1 MTDEKRRE
9 YMRARMKRYRAVQ
22 VLFDTEKPADM
33 ELYEFIQAQP
43 NKSEL
48 IKRLI
53 AQQMNS
59 KAAR

>member
-9 YMRARMKRYRAVQ
+9 YMRLRMKRYRAVQ
-22 VLFDTEKPADM
+22 VLLDTEKPADM
-33 ELYEFIQAQP
+33 ELYEFIQVQP

-53 AQQMNS
+53 AQQLNS